1 MFELTMLL
9 ALSMAGFA
17 HLPYEKINHI
27 LHHFTKMTFRN
38 TPKNRTSRVFN
49 KKNPMVL

>member
-27 LHHFTKMTFRN
+27 FHHVAEILFQN
-38 TPKNRTSRVFN
+38 TPKKRPSRRFN